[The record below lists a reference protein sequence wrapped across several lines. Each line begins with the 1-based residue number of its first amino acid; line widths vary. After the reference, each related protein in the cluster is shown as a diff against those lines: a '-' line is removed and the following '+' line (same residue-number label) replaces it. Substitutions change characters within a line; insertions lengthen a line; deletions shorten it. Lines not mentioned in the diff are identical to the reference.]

1 MTFAAPTSSRVQPWD
16 EAFVALFPH
25 RYDFIYA
32 PHPAPGTAVEW
43 QTESRYPL
51 NDRVIFQGAYLYGVR
66 FGAQTN
72 YCLLDVDKGSPYH
85 PSHDPFAIARMVA
98 ALEPLGLVS
107 YIACT
112 SSYSGG
118 LHLYFPFDT
127 AQSSWKLAIAVTVL
141 LESAGF
147 GIKPGHLEVFPNP
160 KPYIVDQK
168 PTLFNAHRLPMQLGS
183 YLLNEAFETTWST
196 QSSFVDRWN
205 FAKARNDFDSVALK
219 QILKQARRRHVQVSG
234 KADKFLN
241 DLNAEIELGWI
252 GYGQTNRLLG
262 RITMR
267 SYIFH
272 HVLTNSDP
280 LTGQALIDEI
290 VKTARSLPG
299 YYDWCRHQHEIEHR
313 AAEWARC
320 IEQSH
325 YFHYGTASGKFKAK
339 SEDLDRAL
347 EEIPSWNQQQSQD
360 ARDRIRSAIADLLEK
375 DSLPS
380 MITNRFQAL
389 TQYGIGGSSLYR
401 HRDLWH
407 PKYLKEEL
415 QSETSFAN
423 VPSLFPSDGSNY
435 SSGNDSSDLNSSDQ
449 EELGRN
455 SDSSQTDSGD
465 EERISVALTALS
477 AKQVDRVQ
485 GFLTSGDA
493 ILVAEALSWVKIALG
508 IDLQRD
514 SLYLVIANRI
524 KRLGWCDSQTSAQ
537 LLDRFATADI
547 SHLSDIE
554 LLQWCL
560 EVCKASISVQI

>member
-32 PHPAPGTAVEW
+32 PHPVPGTAVEW

-66 FGAQTN
+66 FGSQTS
-72 YCLLDVDKGSPYH
+72 YCLLDVDRGSPYH

-107 YIACT
+107 HIACT

-118 LHLYFPFDT
+118 LHLYFPFDM

-147 GIKPGHLEVFPNP
+147 RIQPGHLEVFPNP

-183 YLLNEAFETTWST
+183 YLLNEAFETTWSM

-205 FAKARNDFDSVALK
+205 FAKARNEFDSIALK
-219 QILKQARRRHVQVSG
+219 QILKQARRQHVQVSG

-272 HVLTNSDP
+272 HVLNGGDP
-280 LTGQALIDEI
+280 LAGHALIDQI
-290 VKTARSLPG
+290 VKTAQSLPG

-380 MITNRFQAL
+380 TITNRFQAL

-407 PKYLKEEL
+407 PKYLKEL

-423 VPSLFPSDGSNY
+423 VPSLFPSDGSNCN
-435 SSGNDSSDLNSSDQ
+435 SSNDSSALNGSCQ
-449 EELGRN
+449 EGLGRN
-455 SDSSQTDSGD
+455 SDSSQPDSEND
-465 EERISVALTALS
+465 QCISVALAALS
-477 AKQVDRVQ
+477 TKQIDRIQ
-485 GFLTSGDA
+485 GFLASGDA
-493 ILVAEALSWVKIALG
+493 ILIAEAVSWVHALG
-508 IDLQRD
+508 MELQRD
-514 SLYLVIANRI
+514 RLCRVIANCT
-524 KRLGWCDSQTSAQ
+524 KQLGWSDSQISAQ

-560 EVCKASISVQI
+560 ELKTRA